1 MRVSPVSLGE
11 LAAHLGCE
19 LEGDPAFRVAG
30 VAALE
35 DAGPDE
41 LSFVRSER
49 YREAL
54 ARSRAGALIAPPDF
68 ADPGR
73 PVLRARDPG
82 RVFARAV
89 ALLREPERPAP
100 GIHPTAIV
108 DPTAEVDPTASVGPR
123 AVVGARARV
132 GARSVLEP
140 GVVLYPDVEIGRGC
154 VLHAGV
160 VVRERVRL
168 GDRVLVQPAA
178 VIGADGFG
186 FVIDEQGR
194 AERVPQVGGVVIE
207 DDVEIGAHTS
217 IARGTLGETR
227 IRRGAK
233 IDDLCLVAHNCDVG
247 EDVILAGQCGLAGS
261 ATLGSRVILM
271 GQVGVADHARVG
283 EGVFAGAGTGIS
295 GRVPPGARIMGSPY
309 HDLRLFRRI
318 HASLRRLPELFRRV
332 RALERRARLE
342 GETGEEP

>member
-11 LAAHLGCE
+11 LAARLDCE
-19 LEGDPAFRVAG
+19 LEGDPEFRVAG

-49 YREAL
+49 YRGVL
-54 ARSRAGALIAPPDF
+54 ARSRAGALVAPPDF

-100 GIHPTAIV
+100 GVHPTACV
-108 DPTAEVDPTASVGPR
+108 DPGAEIDPTASVGPH
-123 AVVGARARV
+123 AVVGAGSRV
-132 GARSVLEP
+132 GAGTALHP
-140 GVVLYPDVEIGRGC
+140 GVVLYPGVHVGRDC

-160 VVRERVRL
+160 VVRERVRI
-168 GDRVLVQPAA
+168 GDRVRIQAGA
-178 VIGADGFG
+178 VIGSDGFG
-186 FVIDEQGR
+186 FVMDEAGR
-194 AERVPQVGGVVIE
+194 AERVPQVGTVVIE
-207 DDVEIGAHTS
+207 DDVEIGAGTS
-217 IARGTLGETR
+217 IARGTLGATR

-247 EDVILAGQCGLAGS
+247 EDAILAGQCGLAGS
-261 ATLGSRVILM
+261 AVLGRRVLLM

-283 EGVFAGAGTGIS
+283 EGVFAGAATGIS
-295 GRVPPGARIMGSPY
+295 GEVPAGARILGRP
-309 HDLRLFRRI
+309 HRDIRRFRRI
-318 HASLRRLPELFRRV
+318 HAALGRLPELLRRV
-332 RALERRARLE
+332 RALERRLGVEAGRE
-342 GETGEEP
+342 GGG